1 MLETKK
7 INFSYNEKCIF
18 NNLNIYFENKIP
30 IGIVGSNGSG
40 KSTLLRLLSGIL
52 SPDSGEVY
60 LYNKKINF
68 HDNESIL
75 FLKKHVGY
83 IFQNPENQ
91 IVGVTVE
98 EDIAFGL
105 ENLGLDRNEMK
116 KRINW
121 ALNVTDLIGLEK
133 KDPNT
138 LSGGQ
143 KQRLAIASMLAMQP
157 DFILMDEP
165 TTMLDPEGREEIYKV
180 IKNLITIGKT
190 IIIASHHAKDL
201 QFVEKIVALDSGKIV
216 FYDNRDK
223 FYHWSENK
231 NFNVEIPFEN
241 IVKKYTGKSIKDLER
256 NICQ

>member
-1 MLETKK
+1 MLEAKN
-7 INFSYNEKCIF
+7 IFFDYNSKNIF
-18 NNLNIYFENKIP
+18 NNIHIAFESNVP
-30 IGIVGSNGSG
+30 VGLVGSNGSG
-40 KSTLLRLLSGIL
+40 KSTLLRILCGIL
-52 SPDSGEVY
+52 IPKKGNIY
-60 LYNKKINF
+60 LYNDKINF
-68 HDNESIL
+68 KNENSL
-75 FLKKHVGY
+75 LSLKKHVGY

-105 ENLGLDRNEMK
+105 ENLGLDRAEMK

-121 ALNVTDLIGLEK
+121 ALNVTDLIGLER

-180 IKNLITIGKT
+180 IKNLINIGKT

-201 QFVEKIVALDSGKIV
+201 KFVDKILALDNGKIV
-216 FYDNRDK
+216 FYDDKDK
-223 FYHWSENK
+223 FYDWSENK
-231 NFNVEIPFEN
+231 RFNVEIPFEK
-241 IVKKYTGKSIKDLER
+241 IVKKYTGKSLKDLER
-256 NICQ
+256 SICP

>member
-1 MLETKK
+1 MLEAKNIDFNYK
-7 INFSYNEKCIF
+7 EKRIF
-18 NNLNIYFENKIP
+18 NNLNIILESKIP
-30 IGIVGSNGSG
+30 IGLVGSNGSG
-40 KSTLLRLLSGIL
+40 KSTLLRLLCGIL
-52 SPDSGEVY
+52 SPQNGEIF
-60 LYNKKINF
+60 LYGKKINF
-68 HDNESIL
+68 NNVNSL
-75 FLKKHVGY
+75 LYLKKHVGY

-105 ENLGLDRNEMK
+105 ENLGLDRNEIK

-143 KQRLAIASMLAMQP
+143 KQRLAIASMIAMQP

-180 IKNLITIGKT
+180 IKNLINIGKT

-201 QFVEKIVALDSGKIV
+201 RFVEKIIALDSGKIM
-216 FYDNRDK
+216 FYDQRKK
-223 FYHWSENK
+223 FYNWSENK
-231 NFNVEIPFEN
+231 RFNVEIPFEN
-241 IVKKYTGKSIKDLER
+241 IVKKYTGKSLKELER
-256 NICQ
+256 NICL

>member
-1 MLETKK
+1 MLEAKN
-7 INFSYNEKCIF
+7 IFFDYNNKNIF
-18 NNLNIYFENKIP
+18 NNISLSFKKNIP
-30 IGIVGSNGSG
+30 IGLVGSNGSG
-40 KSTLLRLLSGIL
+40 KSTLLRLLCGIL
-52 SPDSGEVY
+52 TPKNGQIY
-60 LYNKKINF
+60 LYNDLIDFK
-68 HDNESIL
+68 NEKSLL

-116 KRINW
+116 RRINW

-180 IKNLITIGKT
+180 IKNLINIGKT
-190 IIIASHHAKDL
+190 IIIASHHANDL
-201 QFVEKIVALDSGKIV
+201 RFVDKILALDNGKIV
-216 FYDNRDK
+216 FYDDKEK
-223 FYHWSENK
+223 FYEWSENK
-231 NFNVEIPFEN
+231 KFNVEIPFEK
-241 IVKKYTGKSIKDLER
+241 IVKKYTGKSLENLER
-256 NICQ
+256 NICL